1 MKLNIQRAISWW
13 EKKNRKLPNLHIR
26 GIFDMLECCYD
37 VILQGSICLTVIGY
51 FLLYLSVATCPS
63 TFKEIGHSV
72 QFVGLSSDDLI
83 LSVCYVNGNQTL
95 LNLYDV
101 PTLGSSVCCTVAEWY
116 CFVAQFCQL
125 FVLFCFT
132 IMICFI
138 LHFSMYLAPFDK
150 LFVISEHIK
159 CQVWWH
165 NSYKWCRYT
174 LFRTKFQVCK

>member
-1 MKLNIQRAISWW
+1 
-13 EKKNRKLPNLHIR
+13 
-26 GIFDMLECCYD
+26 MLECCYD

-72 QFVGLSSDDLI
+72 QFVGLSSDDLT

-116 CFVAQFCQL
+116 CFVAQFRQL
-125 FVLFCFT
+125 FVLFCFVLQLWFVSCYTSQFIWLPLINFLSFQNTSNAKFGDT
-132 IMICFI
+132 ILTSDAGTHNLELSFK
-138 LHFSMYLAPFDK
+138 SANNK
-150 LFVISEHIK
+150 LS
-159 CQVWWH
+159 
-165 NSYKWCRYT
+165 SYKYLPTFW
-174 LFRTKFQVCK
+174 L

>member
-1 MKLNIQRAISWW
+1 MLLWCHPAGIHLSNSDRVFFYCIFQWQLALQPSKKL
-13 EKKNRKLPNLHIR
+13 
-26 GIFDMLECCYD
+26 
-37 VILQGSICLTVIGY
+37 VILYSLWVLAVMIWLCLSAMWMEIKLSWISMMFQPLEVLYVVI
-51 FLLYLSVATCPS
+51 
-63 TFKEIGHSV
+63 
-72 QFVGLSSDDLI
+72 
-83 LSVCYVNGNQTL
+83 VC
-95 LNLYDV
+95 
-101 PTLGSSVCCTVAEWY
+101 
-116 CFVAQFCQL
+116 

-174 LFRTKFQVCK
+174 LFRTIISFKSANNKLSSYKYLPTFWL

>member
-1 MKLNIQRAISWW
+1 MLLWCHPAGIHLSNSDRVFFYCIFQWQLALQPSKKL
-13 EKKNRKLPNLHIR
+13 
-26 GIFDMLECCYD
+26 
-37 VILQGSICLTVIGY
+37 VILYSLWVLAVMIWLCLSAMWMEIKLSWISMMFQPLEVLYVVLLQNDTV
-51 FLLYLSVATCPS
+51 LW
-63 TFKEIGHSV
+63 HS
-72 QFVGLSSDDLI
+72 
-83 LSVCYVNGNQTL
+83 
-95 LNLYDV
+95 
-101 PTLGSSVCCTVAEWY
+101 
-116 CFVAQFCQL
+116 FVAQFCQL

-150 LFVISEHIK
+150 LFIISEHIK